1 MAVEDVPKASRKLA
15 CVGDFHPADLVRE
28 VGIVVVSDEDGT
40 DLLSVVFVLAIEV
53 TVRPLVRVAF
63 GVQFRG
69 TRTVVASVRC

>member
-15 CVGDFHPADLVRE
+15 CVGDFHPADLVHE
-28 VGIVVVSDEDGT
+28 VGVVVGDEEGT